1 MLRVASIFCSL
12 SLLFLNAAFFLLFRW
27 SLSLILSRSLFPFFT
42 LLVHSPFLPLY
53 LSQYPIHTFF
63 FFLFSYSFLPTTFY
77 LTMFLSFCLPLP
89 PTSFLSLPL
98 SLCLS
103 FSLSFSLSLTQY
115 AREFNV
121 LYLSMGLE
129 RLTVTFTNILKIG
142 NKKKT
147 RKEEK

>member
-12 SLLFLNAAFFLLFRW
+12 SPFPKCGIFS
-27 SLSLILSRSLFPFFT
+27 SLSMVSLTHSFPLSFSLFYPT
-42 LLVHSPFLPLY
+42 CPLPFLPLY
-53 LSQYPIHTFF
+53 LSQYPLHTFF
-63 FFLFSYSFLPTTFY
+63 FFLFSYSFLPTTYY

-142 NKKKT
+142 NKKT